1 MPDDIR
7 EQLIHT
13 IMKTFSYTKKQAN
26 HLFTELL
33 MCDKRRDLVIII
45 NKIKKQEKKFDLLL
59 NSKDYSISNG

>member
-33 MCDKRRDLVIII
+33 MCVKRRDLVIII
-45 NKIKKQEKKFDLLL
+45 NKKKSKEKNFDLFF
-59 NSKDYSISNG
+59 N